1 MNFHLKELDQKHTD
15 ELNFKLEDLGNVYK
29 NREDQRKSENDIE
42 IDHLNNKI
50 KQAEKH
56 IEEMKN
62 IISDLELKLKKE
74 KDSHDKLIENYETIQ
89 KNYKFK
95 TSQLEE
101 DEKLINSL
109 RYYLKFTNRE
119 KVYMLEENH
128 NMLSNSKNS
137 FQETIENL
145 LNKIKNLESE
155 KNAVKSNSAKNEE
168 FYKEENDNL
177 EKVFRDYKE
186 SQTKKYNQIIEE
198 NSFKRNQIDTLE
210 ASSKKLQNY
219 VISLEG
225 KLRESTNQNEIL
237 QQIVS
242 NLKLKIKNYEELL
255 DELEKK
261 KFYTEK
267 NLKKTKYEKSNA
279 NDLLVKI
286 LKTKLNSMRDNI
298 SSMKSLMTNEIN
310 LVKNDMIRKTGELV
324 SSQFTNLKQNFD
336 KDLQK
341 AREILQRENIK
352 KLDDKDVYYSDEIS
366 KLTQKYDRK
375 ILDILRRNEILENEI
390 NKFKVI

>member
-1 MNFHLKELDQKHTD
+1 M
-15 ELNFKLEDLGNVYK
+15 
-29 NREDQRKSENDIE
+29 
-42 IDHLNNKI
+42 
-50 KQAEKH
+50 
-56 IEEMKN
+56 
-62 IISDLELKLKKE
+62 
-74 KDSHDKLIENYETIQ
+74 
-89 KNYKFK
+89 
-95 TSQLEE
+95 
-101 DEKLINSL
+101 
-109 RYYLKFTNRE
+109 
-119 KVYMLEENH
+119 
-128 NMLSNSKNS
+128 
-137 FQETIENL
+137 
-145 LNKIKNLESE
+145 
-155 KNAVKSNSAKNEE
+155 
-168 FYKEENDNL
+168 
-177 EKVFRDYKE
+177 
-186 SQTKKYNQIIEE
+186 
-198 NSFKRNQIDTLE
+198 
-210 ASSKKLQNY
+210 
-219 VISLEG
+219 ISLEG

-237 QQIVS
+237 QQIVN

>member
-62 IISDLELKLKKE
+62 FISDLELKLKKE

-168 FYKEENDNL
+168 FYKEENENL

-237 QQIVS
+237 QQIVN

>member
-168 FYKEENDNL
+168 FYKEENENL

-237 QQIVS
+237 QQIVN

>member
-74 KDSHDKLIENYETIQ
+74 KDNHDKLIENYETIQ

-95 TSQLEE
+95 TTQLEE

-168 FYKEENDNL
+168 FYKEENENL

-237 QQIVS
+237 QQIVN

-336 KDLQK
+336 KELQK

-352 KLDDKDVYYSDEIS
+352 KLDDKDIYYSDEIS

>member
-237 QQIVS
+237 QQIVN